1 MLIPKEK
8 RWLTY
13 RKDLENLEGSV
24 NINPIKVEM
33 TGKMLYEML
42 LSVVIMSV

>member
-8 RWLTY
+8 TWLTQ

-24 NINPIKVEM
+24 NVNPIKVEM
-33 TGKMLYEML
+33 RGKMLSEML
-42 LSVVIMSV
+42 LSFVITSV